1 MATVKDILYTN
12 QQSLNE
18 NNVQFEE
25 MYKNSQ
31 IYFDDNIP
39 VDNKKEFI
47 STKSRLV
54 LKKKLQR
61 NRTSFSQ
68 DQIDVLETGKL

>member
-12 QQSLNE
+12 QQSQNE